1 MQWEFVV
8 VRMAQAEK
16 QRAELENVAGVD
28 LKGPTLVTY
37 VYCPCSIV
45 FKAEPG
51 ARRGEFRALACGGSA
66 RPDTAAHLHH

>member
-1 MQWEFVV
+1 
-8 VRMAQAEK
+8 MAQAEK
-16 QRAELENVAGVD
+16 QRAELENMAGID

-37 VYCPCSIV
+37 VYRPCTIV

-66 RPDTAAHLHH
+66 RTDTAAHLHH